1 MPLKMNNKLLIAGVI
16 VSSALLGGCV
26 SKADLDASVANT
38 NSQISALSAK
48 VDGLADDHSR
58 IQSDID
64 ANAMEAARAN
74 MRIDNIVE
82 SYKK

>member
-1 MPLKMNNKLLIAGVI
+1 MNNKLLIAGVI

-26 SKADLDASVANT
+26 SKADLDASVADT
-38 NSQISALSAK
+38 NRQISALSSK
-48 VDGLADDHSR
+48 VDSLSGDHTR

-64 ANAMEAARAN
+64 ANEMEAERAN
-74 MRIDNIVE
+74 MRIDNVIE

>member
-1 MPLKMNNKLLIAGVI
+1 MNNKLLIAGVI

-38 NSQISALSAK
+38 NSQISALSSK
-48 VDGLADDHSR
+48 VSGLSADHTR

-64 ANAMEAARAN
+64 DNGMEVERAN
-74 MRIDNIVE
+74 MRIDNIVD